1 MQKNRLGAAA
11 AVLLFATLLPIANAA
26 EPAKKK
32 AKPDTAPAYATV
44 NGVKIPK
51 ALADAFL
58 KEQLAQG
65 IPNTPELQKMVRD
78 ELIRREVVAQ
88 AAKAKGLDKSPDIA
102 AQIELS
108 KQALLIRAYVRNY
121 IDSNPVTEEAV
132 RAEYDKMRP
141 QMAEKEYKARHILV
155 DGEDEAKAIIA
166 KLGAGEKFEALATQS
181 KDPGSRDSGG
191 DLGWSAETAYVK
203 PFADA
208 MAGLEKG
215 KFTQQPVKTEFGFH
229 VIQLEDTRAAEPAPF
244 EHVKGQLSQHMQQKK
259 IEQLILDLQAKARI
273 Q

>member
-1 MQKNRLGAAA
+1 MQKNQLGAAA
-11 AVLLFATLLPIANAA
+11 AALLFATLLPIANAA
-26 EPAKKK
+26 EPKK
-32 AKPDTAPAYATV
+32 AKPAAAPAYATV

-65 IPNTPELQKMVRD
+65 IPNSPELQKMVRE

-108 KQALLIRAYVRNY
+108 RQALLIRAYVKNF
-121 IDSNPVTEEAV
+121 IESNPVTEDAV

-141 QMAEKEYKARHILV
+141 KMAEKEYKARHILL
-155 DGEDEAKAIIA
+155 DTEDEAKAVIA
-166 KLGAGEKFEALATQS
+166 KLDAGEKFDALASQS
-181 KDPGSRDSGG
+181 KDPGSKDAGG
-191 DLGWSAETAYVK
+191 DLGWSSATAYVK

-208 MAGLEKG
+208 MVALEKG
-215 KFTQQPVKTEFGFH
+215 KYSKQPVKTEFGFH
-229 VIQLEDTRAAEPAPF
+229 IIQVEDSRAAEPAPF

-259 IEQLILDLQAKARI
+259 IEQLIIDLQAKAKI